1 VINGPQIRAARGFL
15 AWDAALS
22 KEAQGKM
29 SGPISF
35 TSYRPSHSA
44 SNDSTAIRPTGRMLL
59 CAAITAGLGVAGCAS
74 ERLSPSVPTPVNSE
88 CQQMRDKLAT
98 DQTLTPTQAAEITK
112 NMERAGCARRL
123 PGQ

>member
-1 VINGPQIRAARGFL
+1 VRKKGAAIVINGPQIRAARGFL

-35 TSYRPSHSA
+35 TSY
-44 SNDSTAIRPTGRMLL
+44 STAIRPTGRMLL